1 MTDIRLKKITV
12 QSNQSPLIIQKGD
25 VVISNTTISNS
36 IFQGSLIV
44 NGGVSV
50 NTTYNA
56 TSSTAGGSLTIG
68 GGLGVIKNVYIG
80 NDLVLDSTNSIL
92 KINGLSNDR
101 LLLDGNSFSLS
112 PDGVNKR
119 FYLTDTSLSVNLT
132 TGSLNSSTGALCV
145 AGGVS
150 VNSVERANS
159 SSNGGALTVAG
170 GIAVGENINV
180 NKDVILGEYNSNNS
194 GLTIRYTGQDQF
206 LLMDSTE
213 SGYSSLN
220 MVNNNLFVSN
230 DANINIHTSNGVVNV
245 LNGDS
250 ILLSVKSDHTDFSKR
265 ITITD
270 TTQSIDPNTA
280 SVLLSGGMSITATM
294 DASASSVGGSFT
306 TLGGMGIA
314 KRIFTGDSIGIDISN
329 HSKKNKLVLYQD
341 NYDISQ
347 THDFTGIGNTNNN
360 SIVYQVSNTSGDH
373 IFYAGSSAVSSNE
386 IFKIRGNNDVIFS
399 GKSQGYT
406 FIGGGNNDYALSI
419 QSNLNSKDSSLQFF
433 TKSGDGSDKNDICIF
448 GVGAPNDTVNS
459 EYMSIGWDSNKYTI
473 STKSSGTGINKNLVL
488 QSGYIDQIVLKTDGS
503 TLISSNITSTTSTVG
518 ALILSNGGLSIN
530 STVNSTSITSGGA
543 ITVAGGGSISKDM
556 FLGGS
561 LKMQC
566 VRLESSTTNSSYSSL
581 KISGA
586 LNPEVRI
593 ASDINNT
600 QYPFNFTL
608 FSLGSGE
615 ENANYE
621 CLKIANNDTDGYS
634 IYSANNGDGNLRFVK
649 LFTGTNSD
657 QLVLQTSGNVGIN
670 TSNPNYRF
678 DINGTLSCN
687 DIVYFTNTQWS
698 ESVSKGSLLV
708 SGGVSIQ
715 CTENVSSETQGGS
728 LSVAGGVGIAKGLKV
743 GGVTTFTDETPSTSS
758 LEASVVIKGGLSV
771 HGVNASNVGNGGGLT
786 VVGGGSFGG
795 DLYVGGSIN
804 GSGSS
809 STTFAYLTITAT
821 DEAINLST
829 GSILTFGGIT
839 VQSDRN
845 AANVSNG
852 GSILTPGGASIGKDL
867 YIGCNNYIYG
877 VTNYSSNSDNVI
889 NFYDNVNIKRFSI
902 DKSKSTHD
910 FSISRYDTLGNPVEK
925 VLAISNSDGTVAFNN
940 TTISSSDTSA
950 AIIIKGGLTLA
961 NTQTATNLQNGGCLS
976 VSGGVSVSKNM
987 FIGGDVVFSSTTPSI
1002 NTSTGS
1008 ILVAGGVGVS
1018 GDLNVLGNTLIVGN
1032 LTVNG
1037 QTTSIETTNTVIK
1050 DNVFVLN
1057 SGPSGSTDAGF
1068 VIQRYQQD
1076 NNSGGGDVIN
1086 DNESASFILPDQS
1099 GMTDIQL
1106 KLNINASAIN
1116 DYYKGWWV
1124 KIGSGFSNN
1133 QSRMISS
1140 YNGSTKI
1147 AIVSSSWFNQNP
1159 SIGDSVYL
1167 YNKPYVGLVF
1177 NETSNVFEF
1186 GSTTNNPSDL
1196 NIAFSDYLPIH
1207 FSSAK
1212 SVSTTNSSSGT
1223 SGSFVMSGG
1232 ISISNTSDST
1242 SVSSGGT
1249 FTTLGG
1255 GSFGK
1260 TLRVGDSLYVNGV
1273 NITPNPYD
1281 IYPST
1286 TFNINNNIS
1295 SLTDISGL
1303 TFDLNVWSFD
1313 LYLAARIVAVNN
1325 LYVNFHIRG
1334 VNKGGSWEIIKT
1346 YVGDDTG
1353 IEFEITNSGKLQYT
1367 TPNYSNFVSGTLKW
1381 RAFVN

>member
-1 MTDIRLKKITV
+1 MSDIRLKKITI

-36 IFQGSLIV
+36 VFQGALVV
-44 NGGVSV
+44 NGGISV
-50 NTTYNA
+50 NTTFNA
-56 TSSTAGGSLTIG
+56 TSSTAGGGLTVG

-80 NDLVLDSTNSIL
+80 NDLVLDSSNSVF
-92 KINGLSNDR
+92 KINGLSDNR
-101 LLLDGNSFSLS
+101 LLLDVGSFSLS

-132 TGSLNSSTGALCV
+132 TGSVNSSTGAFYV
-145 AGGVS
+145 AGGIS
-150 VNSVERANS
+150 VNSIERANS

-170 GIAVGENINV
+170 GVAVGENINV
-180 NKDVILGEYNSNNS
+180 NKEVILGELNSNNS
-194 GLTIRYTGQDQF
+194 GLTIRYTGLDQI
-206 LLMDSTE
+206 LLMDSTGH
-213 SGYSSLN
+213 GYSSLN
-220 MVNNNLFVSN
+220 MNNNNLFISN
-230 DANINIHTSNGVVNV
+230 DSNINIHTSNGVVNV
-245 LNGDS
+245 LNGNS

-306 TLGGMGIA
+306 TLGGMAIA

-329 HSKKNKLVLYQD
+329 HNKKNKLVLYQD

-347 THDFTGIGNTNNN
+347 THNFTGFGNTNNN

-373 IFYAGSSAVSSNE
+373 IFYAGDNAVSSNE
-386 IFKIRGNNDVIFS
+386 IFKIRGNNDVVFN
-399 GKSQGYT
+399 GRSQGYT

-433 TKSGDGSDKNDICIF
+433 TKAGDGSDKNNVCIF
-448 GVGAPNDTVNS
+448 GVGAPNNTVDS
-459 EYMSIGWDSNKYTI
+459 EYMSMGWGSDKYII
-473 STKSSGTGINKNLVL
+473 STNSSGVGVTKNLVL
-488 QSGYIDQIVLKTDGS
+488 QTGYDDQIVLKTDGS
-503 TLISSNITSTTSTVG
+503 TLISSNIKSTSSTVG

-530 STVNSTSITSGGA
+530 STDNSTSITSGGA
-543 ITVAGGGSISKDM
+543 MTVAGGCSIFKNM

-561 LKMQC
+561 LKFQDIE
-566 VRLESSTTNSSYSSL
+566 LQSTTTNSSYSSL
-581 KISGA
+581 KISGM

-608 FSLGSGE
+608 FSLGESD
-615 ENANYE
+615 ENSNCE
-621 CLKIANNDTDGYS
+621 FLKIANKDNDGYS
-634 IYSANNGDGNLRFVK
+634 IYSDNKGSGNLRFVK
-649 LFTGTNSD
+649 LFTGNNNT

-670 TSNPNYRF
+670 TSNPNYKF
-678 DINGTLSCN
+678 DINGTLGCN
-687 DIVYFTNTQWS
+687 DIVYFTNTQSS
-698 ESVSKGSLLV
+698 ESVSNGSLLV
-708 SGGVSIQ
+708 FGGVSIQ

-728 LSVAGGVGIAKGLKV
+728 LSIAGGVGIAKGLKV
-743 GGVTTFTDETPSTSS
+743 GGVSTFTDETPSTSS

-786 VVGGGSFGG
+786 VDGGGSFGG

-845 AANVSNG
+845 SANVSNG
-852 GSILTPGGASIGKDL
+852 GSILTSGGASIGKDL
-867 YIGCNNYIYG
+867 YIGCDNYIYG

-902 DKSKSTHD
+902 DKSQVTHD

-925 VLAISNSDGTVAFNN
+925 VLAISNLDGTIVFNN
-940 TTISSSDTSA
+940 TTNSSSDTSA
-950 AIIIKGGLTLA
+950 AIIVKGGLTLV
-961 NTQTATNLQNGGCLS
+961 NTTPATSLQNGGCIS
-976 VSGGVSVSKNM
+976 ISGGVSISKNM
-987 FIGGDVVFSSTTPSI
+987 LIGGDVVFLSTTPSI

-1008 ILVAGGVGVS
+1008 LLVAGGVGVS

-1037 QTTSIETTNTVIK
+1037 QTTSIQTTNTVIK

-1068 VIQRYQQD
+1068 VIQRYQDD
-1076 NNSGGGDVIN
+1076 NNSGTGDVIN
-1086 DNESASFILPDQS
+1086 DDESASFTLPDQS
-1099 GMTDIQL
+1099 GMTNVQL

-1124 KIGSGFSNN
+1124 KVGSGFSNN

-1140 YNGSTKI
+1140 YNGTTKI
-1147 AIVSSSWFNQNP
+1147 AVVSSPWFNQNP
-1159 SIGDSVYL
+1159 SIGDSIYL

-1186 GSTTNNPSDL
+1186 GSTTNNPGDL
-1196 NIAFSDYLPIH
+1196 NISFSDYLPIH

-1212 SVSTTNSSSGT
+1212 SLSTVNSTSGT
-1223 SGSFVMSGG
+1223 GGSFVMSGG

-1273 NITPNPYD
+1273 NTTPNPYD
-1281 IYPST
+1281 IYPT
-1286 TFNINNNIS
+1286 TSFNINNNTS

-1303 TFDLNVWSFD
+1303 TFDPNVWGFD
-1313 LYLAARIVAVNN
+1313 LYLAARIIAVNN

-1367 TPNYSNFVSGTLKW
+1367 TPNYSNFTSGTFKW